1 MPNRHHARQSP
12 SETGRDYRELY
23 QELFEHHHLPVLI
36 IEPETGLIRDVNQKA
51 VSFYQYS
58 KDELMNMVISDINI
72 LDPDTIKAKMYAAKK
87 NNTNSFHFRH
97 RLKDGEIRDVKVDSI
112 PVDFN
117 GTHLLYSLIT
127 DITETLEKDSFFKAL
142 FNQSPYAIAI
152 LNRDY
157 RISEVNGH
165 FEALFGYGREEV
177 LGLSPEFVIYPLD
190 DESSMQDHI
199 DQMERG
205 VILTRDTLRKH
216 KDGHLIN
223 VELIALP
230 VYIESHLIATLA
242 IYVDQTREKELEAHN
257 QMLASVLENTGEG
270 VVITN
275 ANSQIEWINQAF
287 STITEY
293 TEQELIGKNPRLLKS
308 GQHNAAFYHS
318 MWHDL
323 TTYGKWT
330 GEIWNRRKN
339 GDVYPEWLKIFA
351 LKDEE
356 GEPYRYVGIVTDM
369 SEVRAR
375 EERIDSLINQ
385 DKLTGLYNRYYVMRE
400 LEQDLIAAERY
411 NQTATILFGD
421 IDAFKSIN
429 ENLGHAAGD
438 ELLRQMADLLQEVF
452 AKALVARLSS
462 DEFAIVFPRGTD
474 DFEVRE
480 RLGLF
485 FNELKKPF
493 TLHNE
498 DFYITCSF
506 GVARYP
512 DNGRE
517 RDDLMLNADIAMH
530 HAKKR
535 EGNTFDYYT
544 DVLGN
549 QVKREFKVKTV
560 IQRALDENLFHL
572 HYQPTLSV
580 QDGVIVGAEVLLR
593 LDDPEEGRVSPGEF
607 IPVAEKFGFIYS
619 IGDWVLR
626 NACKE
631 ALGTD
636 AYRDGNLFLAVNVS
650 VQQLENEA
658 FPEQV
663 DAILE
668 ETGFPAERLVFEVT
682 EETSISDSDLVSGTL
697 NALIE
702 MGIQV
707 AIDDFGTGY
716 SSLGKI
722 HQLNMHQLKIDQS
735 FIRDIE
741 KTTDIVHA
749 IIAMGKSLRLN
760 VVAEGVETEEQLAFL
775 KEAGCDFAQG
785 FYLHRPMPFA
795 DYRQLI
801 E

>member
-1 MPNRHHARQSP
+1 MPYRHHARQNE

-36 IEPETGLIRDVNQKA
+36 IEPETGLIRDANQKA

-72 LDPDTIKAKMYAAKK
+72 LDPDMIKERMHAAKK

-97 RLKDGEIRDVKVDSI
+97 RLKDGQIRDVKVDSI
-112 PVDFN
+112 PVEFDGN
-117 GTHLLYSLIT
+117 DLLYSLIT
-127 DITETLEKDSFFKAL
+127 DVTEILQKDSFFDAL

-152 LNRDY
+152 LDREY
-157 RISEVNGH
+157 RINEVNGH
-165 FEALFGYGREEV
+165 FETLFGYAREDV
-177 LGLSPEFVIYPLD
+177 LGLSPEFVIYPPD
-190 DESSMQDHI
+190 DEGSMQHHI

-205 VILTRDTLRKH
+205 VILTRDTIRKH
-216 KDGHLIN
+216 KEGSLID
-223 VELIALP
+223 VQLIALP
-230 VYIESHLIATLA
+230 VYVESHLLATLA
-242 IYVDQTREKELEAHN
+242 IYVDQTREKGLKAHN

-275 ANSQIEWINQAF
+275 ANAEIEWVNQAF
-287 STITEY
+287 TAITGY
-293 TEQELIGKNPRLLKS
+293 TEQELVGKNPRLLKS
-308 GQHNAAFYHS
+308 GQHDAAFYHS

-323 TTYGKWT
+323 STYGKWT
-330 GEIWNRRKN
+330 GEVWNRRKN

-351 LKDEE
+351 LTDEE
-356 GEPYRYVGIVTDM
+356 ESPYRYVGIVTDM

-400 LEQDLIAAERY
+400 LEQDLVEAERY
-411 NQTATILFGD
+411 GQTVTVLYVD

-438 ELLRQMADLLQEVF
+438 DLLRQMADLLEEVF
-452 AKALVARLSS
+452 AKALIARLSS
-462 DEFAIVFPRGTD
+462 DEFAIVFPRGAD

-480 RLGLF
+480 RLGLL

-493 TLHNE
+493 TLHNQ
-498 DFYITCSF
+498 DLYITCSF
-506 GVARYP
+506 GVARFP

-517 RDDLMLNADIAMH
+517 RGDLMLNADIAMH
-530 HAKKR
+530 QAKKR

-549 QVKREFKVKTV
+549 QVKREFKIKTM
-560 IQRALDENLFHL
+560 IQRALDEHLFHL

-580 QDGVIVGAEVLLR
+580 QDGVIAGAEVLLR

-626 NACKE
+626 HACKE

-636 AYRDGNLFLAVNVS
+636 AYRHGHLFLAVNVS
-650 VQQLENEA
+650 VQQLENDA

-735 FIRDIE
+735 FIREID
-741 KTTDIVHA
+741 KTTDIVQA
-749 IIAMGKSLRLN
+749 IIAMGKSLRLD
-760 VVAEGVETEEQLAFL
+760 VVAEGVETAEQLAFL
-775 KEAGCDFAQG
+775 QEAGCDFAQG
-785 FYLHRPMPFA
+785 FYLHRPMPFTE
-795 DYRQLI
+795 YRQLI